1 MKGAV
6 PSVKMQQ
13 VYLAATPFIIMDI
26 LVIGLLIAFPGIA
39 TVFAG
44 LVR

>member
-1 MKGAV
+1 MHE
-6 PSVKMQQ
+6 
-13 VYLAATPFIIMDI
+13 VYLAAAPYILIDV